1 MARRGRT
8 AAAAAAAA
16 SRCRSRCE
24 LRRAAG
30 FCRHAGLLRRAKA
43 AGSTSPLAAGCGCA
57 GCLGHLGGGFIHVIF
72 FAAFAAAGRGSR
84 AHEAKM
90 SASAAGRSSRA
101 GSRRS
106 WLRLPCVGVCKHA
119 QTASR
124 PSPPCPRNPCL
135 PLLSVRTTPAAA
147 VSSSHLD
154 PPQVQLSRRLDSM
167 ACALWRRLA
176 ASERARRPCCCGAA
190 LQLAGGGAGCTAAVP
205 RSGPPEP
212 APGGC
217 RWPRATRAPASLCGR
232 SRAPG
237 GAPEGG
243 RGMAGARRPCA
254 PAPGR
259 VAPVP
264 GRSTYRRRQVGG
276 ALRGRTRLAR
286 AVRVLSVCLVV
297 RGGRSVC
304 YAGTSLTVE
313 MALVVY

>member
-1 MARRGRT
+1 
-8 AAAAAAAA
+8 
-16 SRCRSRCE
+16 
-24 LRRAAG
+24 
-30 FCRHAGLLRRAKA
+30 
-43 AGSTSPLAAGCGCA
+43 
-57 GCLGHLGGGFIHVIF
+57 
-72 FAAFAAAGRGSR
+72 
-84 AHEAKM
+84 M

-176 ASERARRPCCCGAA
+176 SSERARRPCCCGAA

-297 RGGRSVC
+297 RGGRSVMLC
-304 YAGTSLTVE
+304 GDFFDGRDGFSGILGPLCKVPRIFSSFYSQHPNC
-313 MALVVY
+313 